1 VWDSEPVLPVA
12 KAADPDRVG
21 QHGLEIVMAV
31 CRSIEVH
38 REPVGK
44 RIKAAVVLADDPGG
58 DITGSLV

>member
-1 VWDSEPVLPVA
+1 
-12 KAADPDRVG
+12 
-21 QHGLEIVMAV
+21 MAV

-58 DITGSLV
+58 DVTGRLV